1 MNESLVDAVRN
12 IIRTKKSLA
21 SSLYLLSRERHQKKQ
36 KKLLN
41 SSLNENI
48 LVKAIKLPSNQIFS
62 VKHL

>member
-1 MNESLVDAVRN
+1 MTESLVDAVRN

-21 SSLYLLSRERHQKKQ
+21 SSLYLLSRERHQKKH
-36 KKLLN
+36 KKSLN

-48 LVKAIKLPSNQIFS
+48 LVKAIEIQSHQIFS